1 MKSTSPMN
9 RTCSSSIAHRGR
21 AVLALLLGFFCVTA
35 VAWAD
40 GKAFPPVAVSTEVTM
55 PDQRALLVW
64 SNGVERL
71 AIETRIVGEGTN
83 FAWVVPLPS
92 APRVEAATVGLFP
105 TLAWLTPPKL
115 VNQTRPIGWW
125 AWSALGVATLLLR
138 VRRKTPLEW
147 MDAIAILSIGA
158 GLMGVAQDDE
168 GGVMAIMAALLA
180 GWTGWRLYRGKPC
193 WSGVSLL
200 LILLL
205 LMAVMVAT
213 LLKGQ
218 TAGPAPAKAE
228 AVGVDVLDRQ
238 VAGVF
243 ESTTVS
249 ARDAAAL
256 ETWLKS
262 NGYRLSE
269 SARPVIEVYVREGWV
284 FVASRVR
291 REAAFVGPHALHPLV
306 FTFATAKPVYPL
318 RLTGVDNGPL
328 KVELFVLGPARA
340 RVKDFEVVDARPVFY
355 YQSDGSDRSSMR
367 RDPGEP
373 VWAQHP
379 GLRSLAGGAPFATR
393 LNATLSPEQMRTDAI
408 VEWDGTTTYQA
419 ERYSPRGAG
428 LVCLQ
433 AVGGGWLVCLVVVG
447 AVMRLRSWSERQAFR
462 ILAAALALALAAGA
476 VGYLWMPVVP
486 VRMESRFE
494 RILGPQAGEHVFAMV
509 AQQFKPADPKPSV
522 DSVRAAIRK
531 VQRENPALLS
541 RPMIEEDSPRN
552 YILRAVP
559 GDVEMI
565 YFDDYGQ
572 ERVYR
577 LGDFRVDAR

>member
-1 MKSTSPMN
+1 MGT
-9 RTCSSSIAHRGR
+9 
-21 AVLALLLGFFCVTA
+21 AL
-35 VAWAD
+35 AWAD
-40 GKAFPPVAVSTEVTM
+40 GKVFPPVAVATEVTM

-92 APRVEAATVGLFP
+92 VPRVEAATVGLFP

-115 VNQTRPIGWW
+115 VNRTEPGWW
-125 AWSALGVATLLLR
+125 WIWSALGVATLLLR

-147 MDAIAILSIGA
+147 MDAIAILAIGA
-158 GLMGVAQDDE
+158 GLMGVAEDDVGE
-168 GGVMAIMAALLA
+168 GMAVLGAFLA
-180 GWTGWRLYRGKPC
+180 VWTVWRLCRGKPC

-200 LILLL
+200 LILLM
-205 LMAVMVAT
+205 LMSMMVAT
-213 LLKGQ
+213 LLKGH
-218 TAGPAPAKAE
+218 TAGPGSANTE

-256 ETWLKS
+256 AAWLKT
-262 NGYRLSE
+262 NGYRLPE
-269 SARPVIEVYVREGWV
+269 SARPVIEAYVREGWV

-291 REAAFVGPHALHPLV
+291 REATFDGPQALHPLV

-328 KVELFVLGPARA
+328 KVELFVLGPGRA
-340 RVKDFEVVDARPVFY
+340 RVPDFEVVDARPVSY
-355 YQSDGSDRSSMR
+355 DPNDGSEGARVR
-367 RDPGEP
+367 QDPGAP
-373 VWAQHP
+373 VAAQHP
-379 GLRSLAGGAPFATR
+379 GLRLLAGGAPFATR
-393 LNATLSPEQMRTDAI
+393 LNATLSPEQMRTDAF
-408 VEWDGTTTYQA
+408 VEWDGTTPCQA

-428 LVCLQ
+428 LMCLQ

-447 AVMRLRSWSERQAFR
+447 AAMRLRSWSGRQASR
-462 ILAAALALALAAGA
+462 ILSAALVLALVAG
-476 VGYLWMPVVP
+476 VVCYLWLPVVP

-494 RILGPQAGEHVFAMV
+494 RMLGSQAGEHVFALV
-509 AQQFKPADPKPSV
+509 AQQFKPGDPKPSV
-522 DSVRAAIRK
+522 ESVRAAIRK

-552 YILRAVP
+552 YLLRAVP
-559 GDVEMI
+559 GDVEMV

-572 ERVYR
+572 EWVYR
-577 LGDFRVDAR
+577 FGGVRSGGR